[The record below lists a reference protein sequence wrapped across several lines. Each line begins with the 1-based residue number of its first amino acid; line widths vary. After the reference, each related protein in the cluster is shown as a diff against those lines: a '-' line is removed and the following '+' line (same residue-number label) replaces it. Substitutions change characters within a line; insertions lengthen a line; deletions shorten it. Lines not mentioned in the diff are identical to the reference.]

1 MLLLLLACAHEP
13 PSPPALPVVG
23 AEVLWYDL
31 TGADR
36 IDLIESCADT
46 CPRDE
51 AGHPVASLTLWAV
64 EWTWQR
70 PPTEP
75 CEVQNVAVAVD
86 ATVTLPRW
94 TPPPEADPALVEE
107 WRVYLAALAFHEQG
121 HVDLAHSLATD
132 AEEGVASAGCGG
144 AHAAG
149 RAAVARIGEAQ
160 HAYDAAT
167 DSGRRQGADFWK
179 VGGRA
184 SLVSTR

>member
-1 MLLLLLACAHEP
+1 MLPLLLACAHEP
-13 PSPPALPVVG
+13 PSPPSLPIVG

-36 IDLIESCADT
+36 IDLIQSCADT

-51 AGHPVASLTLWAV
+51 ADRPVASLTLWAV
-64 EWTWQR
+64 DWTWQR

-75 CEVQNVAVAVD
+75 CEVRNVAVAVD
-86 ATVTLPRW
+86 TTVTLPRW
-94 TPPPEADPALVEE
+94 SPPPEADPALVDE
-107 WRVYLAALAFHEQG
+107 WRAYLTALALHEQG
-121 HVDLAHSLATD
+121 HVDLAHELAADSEAALT
-132 AEEGVASAGCGG
+132 SAGCAG

-149 RAAVARIGEAQ
+149 REVLDRLGEAQ

-184 SLVSTR
+184 SLASTR